1 MRGRG
6 HDAALDGEHAPD
18 LGDRGVERAH
28 DLGQR
33 RQEDVAERVP
43 GQLAAVEAVP
53 EEPVHER
60 LVLGQRDQAV
70 ADVARRRHREVAAQP
85 AAGAAVVGQRDD
97 RRDPT
102 RRSA

>member
-6 HDAALDGEHAPD
+6 HDAALDGEHAAD
-18 LGDRGVERAH
+18 LGDGGVERAD
-28 DLGQR
+28 DLGER
-33 RQEDVAERVP
+33 GQEDVAERVP
-43 GQLAAVEAVP
+43 RQLAAVEAVP

-70 ADVARRRHREVAAQP
+70 ADVARAAASP
-85 AAGAAVVGQRDD
+85 GRAAAGRWS
-97 RRDPT
+97 RR